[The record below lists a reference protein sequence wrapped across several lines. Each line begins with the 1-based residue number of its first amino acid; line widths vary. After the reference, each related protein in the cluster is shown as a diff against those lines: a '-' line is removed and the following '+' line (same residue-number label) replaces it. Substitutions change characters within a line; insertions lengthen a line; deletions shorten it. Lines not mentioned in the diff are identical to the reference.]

1 MNNNVTVVI
10 LAAGLGTRMKS
21 DKAKVLHQAG
31 GDTLLNQVIRAA
43 LQVAAPEQ
51 IIAVVGHQAERV
63 KKSVNIPGIR
73 FAVQAEQKGTG
84 HAVLCARSCVSSET
98 GDLLILNGDGPLL
111 KPSTLQAL
119 LDLHRQKHMG
129 GAVVTTELADPTG
142 YGRIER
148 SPDGLVGAI
157 VEQKSGSPEQL
168 AIREVNP
175 GVYAFDAARF
185 WQYIGEVTPN
195 NAAGEYYLTDMVAI
209 LTARGYPVAPLLIAD
224 ETELLGINTR
234 VELAIADKILRTRK
248 AVELMLSGVT
258 IENPDSVAIDAQ
270 VQVGRD
276 TVIESN
282 VQLRGQTH
290 VGSNCRIGVGSI
302 LRDCTVG
309 DEVVILPYVCADNS
323 QIRSAFVGPFARLRM
338 NTETAPGSHIGNFVE
353 LKNTRLGENSK
364 ANHLAY
370 LGDASIGAGTNV
382 GAGSI
387 TCNYDGVHKHPTT
400 IGDRV
405 FVGSNSTLIAP
416 IEVGSGAYIAAG
428 SVITKAVD
436 PDALAIGR
444 AHQTAKPG
452 WAKHRRESL
461 KKQE

>member
-1 MNNNVTVVI
+1 M
-10 LAAGLGTRMKS
+10 R
-21 DKAKVLHQAG
+21 
-31 GDTLLNQVIRAA
+31 RC
-43 LQVAAPEQ
+43 
-51 IIAVVGHQAERV
+51 R
-63 KKSVNIPGIR
+63 
-73 FAVQAEQKGTG
+73 
-84 HAVLCARSCVSSET
+84 
-98 GDLLILNGDGPLL
+98 
-111 KPSTLQAL
+111 
-119 LDLHRQKHMG
+119 
-129 GAVVTTELADPTG
+129 
-142 YGRIER
+142 
-148 SPDGLVGAI
+148 
-157 VEQKSGSPEQL
+157 
-168 AIREVNP
+168 
-175 GVYAFDAARF
+175 
-185 WQYIGEVTPN
+185 
-195 NAAGEYYLTDMVAI
+195 
-209 LTARGYPVAPLLIAD
+209 
-224 ETELLGINTR
+224 
-234 VELAIADKILRTRK
+234 
-248 AVELMLSGVT
+248 
-258 IENPDSVAIDAQ
+258 
-270 VQVGRD
+270 VGRD

-452 WAKHRRESL
+452 WAKHRREGL